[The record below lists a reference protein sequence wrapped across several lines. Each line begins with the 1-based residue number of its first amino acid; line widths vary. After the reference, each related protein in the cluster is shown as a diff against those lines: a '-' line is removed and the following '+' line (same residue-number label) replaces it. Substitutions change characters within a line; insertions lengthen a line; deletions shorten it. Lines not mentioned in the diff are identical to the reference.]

1 MSHTY
6 RVGVIGFAH
15 MHVNN
20 VAALFAQHP
29 QVDMV
34 ACADTVPTVPELRAA
49 PYTRGWNMKN
59 ALNTIGIP
67 KAYKDLREAAP
78 GTSSDIRGINSSF
91 GHGRASA

>member
-20 VAALFAQHP
+20 VAALFAQHS
-29 QVDMV
+29 QVNMV
-34 ACADTVPTVPELRAA
+34 ACADTVPTVPELRDA

-59 ALNTIGIP
+59 ALNAFFLHFLKG
-67 KAYKDLREAAP
+67 
-78 GTSSDIRGINSSF
+78 
-91 GHGRASA
+91 